1 MLAIMK
7 RELLSYFTSPLGYV
21 FVAVFYLF
29 SGVFL
34 YLFTLYSQSA
44 DMSSVYIGMFFVM
57 LIMIPIL
64 TMRLMAEENRQKT
77 DQLLLT
83 SPVSLPRLVMGKF
96 LSAFSILV
104 MCVLIFVVYGIVLSC
119 FVAMNWAIIW
129 GNIVGMLLLGSVCVS
144 SGLFISTLTENQM
157 IAAVGS
163 IGLNIAFILVDSFAS
178 VMPVKFLQDVFYSLS
193 FYSRYNEFT
202 LGIFSLSNVFFFVS
216 VAFVFIFLTVR
227 VLEKRRWA

>member
-83 SPVSLPRLVMGKF
+83 SPVSLTRLVMGKF

-119 FVAMNWAIIW
+119 FVDMNWAIIW
-129 GNIVGMLLLGSVCVS
+129 GNIVGMLLLGSLCVS

-178 VMPVKFLQDVFYSLS
+178 VMPFKFLQDVFYSLS
-193 FYSRYNEFT
+193 FYSRYSEFT

-216 VAFVFIFLTVR
+216 VTFVFLFLTVR

>member
-29 SGVFL
+29 SGIFL

-83 SPVSLPRLVMGKF
+83 APVSLPRLVMGKF

-119 FVAMNWAIIW
+119 FVTMNWAIIW
-129 GNIVGMLLLGSVCVS
+129 GNIVGMLLLGALCVS

-178 VMPVKFLQDVFYSLS
+178 VMPVKFLQDFFYSLS
-193 FYSRYNEFT
+193 FYSRYSEFT

-216 VAFVFIFLTVR
+216 VAFVFLFLTVR
-227 VLEKRRWA
+227 VLERRRWA

>member
-21 FVAVFYLF
+21 FIAVFYLF

-34 YLFTLYSQSA
+34 FLFTLTSQST
-44 DMSSVYIGMFFVM
+44 DMSYVYTGMFFVM

-64 TMRLMAEENRQKT
+64 TMRLMAEENKQKT

-83 SPVSLPRLVMGKF
+83 SPVSLTRLVMGKF
-96 LSAFSILV
+96 LSAFMILLV
-104 MCVLIFVVYGIVLSC
+104 CMFIFLVYGIVLSC
-119 FVAMNWAIIW
+119 FSSVNWAIIL
-129 GNIVGMLLLGSVCVS
+129 GNIVGMLLLGSLCIS
-144 SGLFISTLTENQM
+144 AGLFVSTLTENQM

-163 IGLNIAFILVDSFAS
+163 IGLNIAFILIDSFAS
-178 VMPVKFLQDVFYSLS
+178 VMPTKLLQDIFYSLS
-193 FYSRYNEFT
+193 FFDKYNEFT
-202 LGIFSLSNVFFFVS
+202 IGIFSLSNIFFFAS
-216 VAFVFIFLTVR
+216 VAFIFLFLTVR

>member
-83 SPVSLPRLVMGKF
+83 APVSLPRLVMGKF

-119 FVAMNWAIIW
+119 FADMNWAIIW
-129 GNIVGMLLLGSVCVS
+129 GNIVGMLLLGALCVS
-144 SGLFISTLTENQM
+144 SGLFISTLTENHM

-178 VMPVKFLQDVFYSLS
+178 VMPIKFLQDFFYSLS

-216 VAFVFIFLTVR
+216 VAFVFLFLTVR
-227 VLEKRRWA
+227 VLERRRWA

>member
-21 FVAVFYLF
+21 FIAVFYLF

-34 YLFTLYSQSA
+34 YLFTLYSQST

-96 LSAFSILV
+96 LSAFVILLI
-104 MCVLIFVVYGIVLSC
+104 CVFIFVVYGIMLS
-119 FVAMNWAIIW
+119 FFADINWTIIW
-129 GNIVGMLLLGSVCVS
+129 GNIVGMLLLGSLCIS
-144 SGLFISTLTENQM
+144 SGLFVSTLTENQM

-163 IGLNIAFILVDSFAS
+163 IGINIAFILVDSFAS
-178 VMPVKFLQDVFYSLS
+178 VMPFKFLQDFFYSLS
-193 FYSRYNEFT
+193 FYSRYYEFT
-202 LGIFSLSNVFFFVS
+202 LGIFSLSNIFFFVS
-216 VAFVFIFLTVR
+216 VAFIFIFLTIR

>member
-1 MLAIMK
+1 MLAVMK

-34 YLFTLYSQSA
+34 YLFTLYSQTT

-57 LIMIPIL
+57 MIMVPIL
-64 TMRLMAEENRQKT
+64 TMRLMAEENKQKT

-83 SPVSLPRLVMGKF
+83 SPVSLTRLVLGKF
-96 LSAFSILV
+96 LSAFSVLAI
-104 MCVLIFVVYGIVLSC
+104 CVLIFVVYGMVLSS
-119 FVAMNWAIIW
+119 FAAVNWAVIW
-129 GNIVGMLLLGSVCVS
+129 GNIVGMLLIGALYVS

-163 IGLNIAFILVDSFAS
+163 IGLNIAFILVDSFAAA
-178 VMPVKFLQDVFYSLS
+178 MPVKFLQDVLYSLS

-216 VAFVFIFLTVR
+216 VAFVFLFLTVR
-227 VLEKRRWA
+227 VLERRRWA

>member
-29 SGVFL
+29 SGLFL

-44 DMSSVYIGMFFVM
+44 DMGSVYVGMFFVM

-96 LSAFSILV
+96 LSAFAILV

-119 FVAMNWAIIW
+119 FAKMNWAIIW
-129 GNIVGMLLLGSVCVS
+129 GNIVGMLLLGSLCVS
-144 SGLFISTLTENQM
+144 SGLFVSTLTENQM

-163 IGLNIAFILVDSFAS
+163 IGLNIGFILVDSLAS
-178 VMPVKFLQDVFYSLS
+178 VMPVKLLQDFFYSLS
-193 FYSRYNEFT
+193 FYSRYYEFT

-216 VAFVFIFLTVR
+216 VAFIFIFLTVR

>member
-29 SGVFL
+29 SGLFL
-34 YLFTLYSQSA
+34 YLFTLYSQTA
-44 DMSSVYIGMFFVM
+44 DMSSVYVGMFFVM

-64 TMRLMAEENRQKT
+64 TMRLMAEEKRQRT

-83 SPVSLPRLVMGKF
+83 SPVSLTRLVLGKF

-104 MCVLIFVVYGIVLSC
+104 ICVFIFVVYGIVLSG
-119 FVAMNWAIIW
+119 FAQVNWAMIW
-129 GNIVGMLLLGSVCVS
+129 GNIVGMLLFGAVCAS

-163 IGLNIAFILVDSFAS
+163 IGLNIVFILVDSFAA

-193 FYSRYNEFT
+193 FFSRYSEFT
-202 LGIFSLSNVFFFVS
+202 LGIFSLSNIFFFVS
-216 VAFVFIFLTVR
+216 AAFVFLFLTVR
-227 VLEKRRWA
+227 VLERRRWA

>member
-29 SGVFL
+29 SGIFL

-44 DMSSVYIGMFFVM
+44 DMASVYIGMFFVM

-96 LSAFSILV
+96 LSAFAILV
-104 MCVLIFVVYGIVLSC
+104 MCVMIFVVYGIVLSC
-119 FVAMNWAIIW
+119 FATMNWAIIW
-129 GNIVGMLLLGSVCVS
+129 GNIVGMLLLGSLCVS

-178 VMPVKFLQDVFYSLS
+178 VMPIKFLQDFFNSLS
-193 FYSRYNEFT
+193 FYSRYYEFT
-202 LGIFSLSNVFFFVS
+202 LGIFSLSNVFFFAS
-216 VAFVFIFLTVR
+216 VAFIFIFLTVR

>member
-21 FVAVFYLF
+21 FIAVFYLF

-34 YLFTLYSQSA
+34 FLFTLTSQST
-44 DMSSVYIGMFFVM
+44 DMTYVYTGMFFVM

-64 TMRLMAEENRQKT
+64 TMRLMAEENKQKT

-83 SPVSLPRLVMGKF
+83 SPVSLTRLVMGKF
-96 LSAFSILV
+96 LSAFVIL
-104 MCVLIFVVYGIVLSC
+104 LICMFIFLVYGIVLSC
-119 FVAMNWAIIW
+119 FSSVNWAIIF
-129 GNIVGMLLLGSVCVS
+129 GNIVGMLLLGSLCIS
-144 SGLFISTLTENQM
+144 AGLFVSTLTENQM

-163 IGLNIAFILVDSFAS
+163 IGLNIAFILIDSFAS
-178 VMPVKFLQDVFYSLS
+178 VMPTKLLQDIFYSLS
-193 FYSRYNEFT
+193 FFDKYNEFT
-202 LGIFSLSNVFFFVS
+202 IGIFSLSNIFFFAS
-216 VAFVFIFLTVR
+216 VAFIFLFLTVR

>member
-119 FVAMNWAIIW
+119 FVDMNWAIIW
-129 GNIVGMLLLGSVCVS
+129 GNIVGMLLLGSLCVS
-144 SGLFISTLTENQM
+144 SGLFVSTLTENQM

-163 IGLNIAFILVDSFAS
+163 IGMNIAFILVDSFAS
-178 VMPVKFLQDVFYSLS
+178 VMPFKFLQDVFYSLS

-216 VAFVFIFLTVR
+216 VAFVFLFLTVR

>member
-7 RELLSYFTSPLGYV
+7 RELMSYFTSPLGYV

-34 YLFTLYSQSA
+34 YLFTLTNQTA

-64 TMRLMAEENRQKT
+64 TMRLMAEENKQKT

-96 LSAFSILV
+96 LSAFIILA
-104 MCVLIFVVYGIVLSC
+104 MCMVIFLIYGIVLGFFTSI
-119 FVAMNWAIIW
+119 NWSVIL
-129 GNIVGMLLLGSVCVS
+129 GNILGMLLLGAVCIAA
-144 SGLFISTLTENQM
+144 GLFISTLTENQM
-157 IAAVGS
+157 IAAVGA
-163 IGLNIAFILVDSFAS
+163 IGLNIGLLLIDSFAA
-178 VMPVKFLQDVFYSLS
+178 VMPTEFLRNVVGSLS
-193 FYSRYNEFT
+193 VYTRYNEFT
-202 LGIFSLSNVFFFVS
+202 LGIFSLSNIFFFVS
-216 VAFVFIFLTVR
+216 MAFVFVFLTVR

>member
-21 FVAVFYLF
+21 FIAVFYLF

-34 YLFTLYSQSA
+34 FLFTLTSQST
-44 DMSSVYIGMFFVM
+44 DMSYVYTGMFFVM

-64 TMRLMAEENRQKT
+64 TMRLMAEENKQKT

-83 SPVSLPRLVMGKF
+83 SPVSLTRLVMGKF
-96 LSAFSILV
+96 LSAFMILLV
-104 MCVLIFVVYGIVLSC
+104 CMFIFLVYGIVLGC
-119 FVAMNWAIIW
+119 FASVNWAIIL
-129 GNIVGMLLLGSVCVS
+129 GNIVGMLLLGSLCIAA
-144 SGLFISTLTENQM
+144 GLFVSTLTENQM

-163 IGLNIAFILVDSFAS
+163 IGLNIAFILIDSFAS
-178 VMPVKFLQDVFYSLS
+178 VMPTKFLQDIFYSLS
-193 FYSRYNEFT
+193 FFSKYNEFT
-202 LGIFSLSNVFFFVS
+202 IGIFSLSNIFFFAS
-216 VAFVFIFLTVR
+216 VAFIFLFLTVR

>member
-83 SPVSLPRLVMGKF
+83 APVSLPRLVMGKF

-119 FVAMNWAIIW
+119 FADMNWAIIW
-129 GNIVGMLLLGSVCVS
+129 GNIVGMLLLGALCVS

-178 VMPVKFLQDVFYSLS
+178 VMPIKFLQDFFYSLS

-216 VAFVFIFLTVR
+216 VAFVFLFLTVR
-227 VLEKRRWA
+227 VLERRRWA

>member
-83 SPVSLPRLVMGKF
+83 SPVSLTRLVMGKF
-96 LSAFSILV
+96 LSAFSIIA

-119 FVAMNWAIIW
+119 FVDMNWAIIW
-129 GNIVGMLLLGSVCVS
+129 GNIVGMLLLGALCVS

-163 IGLNIAFILVDSFAS
+163 IGINIAFILVDSFAA
-178 VMPVKFLQDVFYSLS
+178 VMPIKFLQDVFYSLS

-216 VAFVFIFLTVR
+216 VAFVFLFLTVR

>member
-29 SGVFL
+29 SGIFL

-119 FVAMNWAIIW
+119 FVDMNWAIIW
-129 GNIVGMLLLGSVCVS
+129 GNIVGMLLLGALCVS

-178 VMPVKFLQDVFYSLS
+178 VMPIKFLQDVFYSLS
-193 FYSRYNEFT
+193 FYSRYSEFT
-202 LGIFSLSNVFFFVS
+202 LGIFSLANVFFFVS
-216 VAFVFIFLTVR
+216 VAFVFLFLTVR
-227 VLEKRRWA
+227 VLERRRWA